1 MTLIPTTEEEAA
13 TIIRDHASKGHA
25 LSIVGGNS
33 RAGFGNAVS
42 SHSELTSRGMTGIV
56 AYNPGEMVMTAR
68 AGTPVEEIEAALAA
82 SHQMMAFEP
91 MNHSPLMA
99 TSGVPTIGGI
109 FAANASGPRRILA
122 GAARD
127 SLLGVRFV
135 NGRGEIVKAGG
146 RVMKNVTG
154 LDLPK
159 LMAGSHGTLGLLTEV
174 TFRVP
179 PSPKTEQT
187 LVISDLTDE
196 AATKAM
202 AAAMALSV
210 EVSGAAH
217 LPVTVASTFAPAAW
231 SAHSAM
237 VLRIEGLAA
246 SVDVR
251 MEKLSRAMAGIG
263 PVGQLPDAESKAVW
277 RAIRDVV
284 PFADGTMRPVWRVS
298 VAPAPAIGWSP
309 PLGRRPESMPSTTGR
324 AALYGCGW
332 KPSRMA
338 PCCAVTSPMPAAVT
352 RHCCAPRRT
361 PARKTTPSSR
371 NSQRWRFSRRV
382 SNRNSIRQAYSIQG
396 RWDER

>member
-25 LSIVGGNS
+25 LWIVGGNS

-42 SHSELTSRGMTGIV
+42 THSELTSRGMTGIV

-231 SAHSAM
+231 SVHSAM

-298 VAPAPAIGWSP
+298 VAPGAGHR
-309 PLGRRPESMPSTTGR
+309 LV
-324 AALYGCGW
+324 AALRQEAGVDAFYDWQGGLVW
-332 KPSRMA
+332 LRMEA
-338 PCCAVTSPMPAAVT
+338 EPDGAVLRRHIANVGGGHATLLRATPDARAQNDAFEPQQPAVALLSA
-352 RHCCAPRRT
+352 RIKQKFD
-361 PARKTTPSSR
+361 PAGIFNPGKM
-371 NSQRWRFSRRV
+371 
-382 SNRNSIRQAYSIQG
+382 G
-396 RWDER
+396 